1 MSIKKAV
8 GEYGGKCEDGNSKN
22 LTFCVGRRHESTAIV
37 EKRVAHSNKG
47 NVKTGE
53 KLHFH

>member
-1 MSIKKAV
+1 M

-22 LTFCVGRRHESTAIV
+22 LTFCVGRRHESTIV

-47 NVKTGE
+47 DVKTGE
-53 KLHFH
+53 RLNLNFH

>member
-1 MSIKKAV
+1 M

-47 NVKTGE
+47 DVKTGE
-53 KLHFH
+53 KLHFHWDHSG